1 MTRAQRAS
9 LLHGIYVIVND
20 SPRCLEIAQ
29 AALDE
34 GVRVLQYRAK
44 SGIAEDRLRALV
56 DAAHRHDALVIL
68 NDEWRAA
75 KGQGCDGVHLG
86 PGDEGF
92 SDLAPVRAA
101 FPQGIIGVSCA
112 SEEEMRCAHRGGA
125 DYAGVGSVFATSSK
139 EDAGAPIGIAGLQR
153 IAASA
158 PLAVAAIGG
167 ITIDSIG
174 EIKRTGVAMA
184 AVISAIAN
192 VADPR
197 AAAHDL
203 VRAWEK

>member
-1 MTRAQRAS
+1 VTRAQRAS

-20 SPRCLEIAQ
+20 SPRSLEIAQ

-44 SGIAEDRLRALV
+44 GGIAEGRVRALV
-56 DAAHRHDALVIL
+56 DAARRYDALVIL
-68 NDEWRAA
+68 NDDWRAA
-75 KGQGCDGVHLG
+75 KAHGCDGVHLG

-101 FPQGIIGVSCA
+101 FPLGIVGVSCA
-112 SEEEMRCAHRGGA
+112 SEGEMRAAHRGGA

-139 EDAGAPIGIAGLQR
+139 QDAGMPIGIAGLQR
-153 IAASA
+153 IAAAA
-158 PLAVAAIGG
+158 PLAAAAIGG
-167 ITIDSIG
+167 VTIDSIG
-174 EIKRTGVAMA
+174 EIKCTGVAMA
-184 AVISAIAN
+184 AVISAVAN
-192 VADPR
+192 AADPR
-197 AAAHDL
+197 AAAREL